1 MGPFLLDVNGCEL
14 DAEERELLAHPSV
27 GGVIF
32 FARNYHDRNQLSAL
46 VKAIRAVKPGLLL
59 TVDHEGGR
67 VQRFRDGFFKLP
79 APGRLVQVA
88 EPQRQQV
95 LQDAGWVMAA
105 ELLAHDIDLSF
116 APVLDLERGS
126 EVIGDRSFGRDP
138 QPVIEHAAAYIAGM
152 KEAGM
157 AAVAKHFPGH
167 GSVRADSHKES
178 PVDER
183 ALADIEQADMV
194 PFKTL
199 IAQGAIQGVMPA
211 HVIYAQVNDKPAG
224 FSGFWL
230 KQVLR
235 RQLGFNGLIFSDDL
249 TMEGAAVAGGYA
261 ERAAQALAAGC
272 DLLLACNNRAGAISI
287 IDSLPHHLQRDLSS
301 LRKKDNAGPAHLYSS
316 RRWREATDRLE
327 RIQQ

>member
-14 DAEERELLAHPSV
+14 DAEERELLAHPTV

-32 FARNYHDRNQLSAL
+32 FARNYHDRRQLSAL

-67 VQRFRDGFFKLP
+67 VQRFRDGFFPLP
-79 APGRLVQVA
+79 APGRLA
-88 EPQRQQV
+88 ELAHPERQQ
-95 LQDAGWVMAA
+95 LLADAGWVMAA

-138 QPVIEHAAAYIAGM
+138 QPVIEHATAYIGGM

-183 ALADIEQADMV
+183 PLADIEQVDMV
-194 PFKTL
+194 PFKAL
-199 IAQGAIQGVMPA
+199 IAQGIIQGVMPA
-211 HVIYAQVNDKPAG
+211 HVIYRQADERPAG
-224 FSGFWL
+224 FSEFWL

-235 RQLGFNGLIFSDDL
+235 RQLGFNGIIFSDDL

-272 DLLLACNNRAGAISI
+272 DLLLACNNRAGAVSI
-287 IDSLPHHLQRDLSS
+287 IDSLPHDLQRDLSV
-301 LRKKDNAGPAHLYSS
+301 LRKKDNAGPDHLYHS
-316 RRWREATDRLE
+316 RRWRDAADRLQ
-327 RIQQ
+327 RISQ